1 MTRRSATSAWSIC
14 GSWRASE
21 ATAPTKQKRWGV
33 LGRKEPDLMNR
44 LIEAGLLPG
53 VPFAQEP
60 DGVLDKEQAEEFE
73 EGNEADISYLF
84 EPK

>member
-1 MTRRSATSAWSIC
+1 
-14 GSWRASE
+14 
-21 ATAPTKQKRWGV
+21 V

-60 DGVLDKEQAEEFE
+60 DGVLDKEQADEFE